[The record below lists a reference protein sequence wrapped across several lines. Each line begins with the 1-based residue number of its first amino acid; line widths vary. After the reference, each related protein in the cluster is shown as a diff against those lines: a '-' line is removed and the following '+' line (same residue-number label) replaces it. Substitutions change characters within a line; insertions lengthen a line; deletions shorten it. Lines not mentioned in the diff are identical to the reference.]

1 MFPSIRRALAVIA
14 LSILHLVRPTVA
26 FIGVIA
32 RDFNAL
38 TRKVTAHHILLP
50 KSDEVALS
58 LKQSIRN
65 RVNPPKGSDK
75 EPIYIVD
82 AFSAAAERYSRD
94 EETAVR
100 GGLLG
105 TLAPQGYCRAKELDA
120 ACFQVPL
127 GEVCGPIESD
137 YGYHLLLVTERTNCP
152 KLDGQNTRISRALD
166 ESVLLEGSNIQ
177 ESRQVGMVLFQQVGF
192 WLGASFAGGIVA
204 ELAAKASDIIPT
216 LP

>member
-1 MFPSIRRALAVIA
+1 MRPPDSGPGAMFPSKIRRALAVIV
-14 LSILHLVRPTVA
+14 LTILHLLRPTVA
-26 FIGVIA
+26 FIDVIA

-50 KSDEVALS
+50 KSSDVALA

-105 TLAPQGYCRAKELDA
+105 VLAPQGYCRAKELDA

-137 YGYHLLLVTERTNCP
+137 YGEIT
-152 KLDGQNTRISRALD
+152 
-166 ESVLLEGSNIQ
+166 IQ
-177 ESRQVGMVLFQQVGF
+177 AVGGT
-192 WLGASFAGGIVA
+192 WR
-204 ELAAKASDIIPT
+204 K
-216 LP
+216 